1 MKARIL
7 VTYCSVSALALMT
20 ACSANPPRNEA
31 VLSAPVAPAPTTSA
45 RQFGNVSSIDTVP
58 IASRTSGGGAVL
70 GAVLGAVIGNQ
81 VGSGTGRAVATGV
94 GAVGGGVIGNQVE
107 KHNQNQSDI
116 YRVGVRLD
124 NGRIETFEYQRIDDL
139 RVGDR
144 VKVEGGQL
152 HRV

>member
-1 MKARIL
+1 MKARTIVML
-7 VTYCSVSALALMT
+7 CSVSALALMT
-20 ACSANPPRNEA
+20 ACSASPPRNDA
-31 VLSAPVAPAPTTSA
+31 VMSAPVAPAPTASA
-45 RQFGNVSSIDTVP
+45 RQFGNVSSIDTV
-58 IASRTSGGGAVL
+58 AVAARTSGGGAVL

-81 VGSGTGRAVATGV
+81 VGSGTGRAVATGA
-94 GAVGGGVIGNQVE
+94 GAVGGGVIGNQIE

-116 YRVGVRLD
+116 FRVGVRLD
-124 NGRIETFEYQRIDDL
+124 NGRIETFDYQRIDDL